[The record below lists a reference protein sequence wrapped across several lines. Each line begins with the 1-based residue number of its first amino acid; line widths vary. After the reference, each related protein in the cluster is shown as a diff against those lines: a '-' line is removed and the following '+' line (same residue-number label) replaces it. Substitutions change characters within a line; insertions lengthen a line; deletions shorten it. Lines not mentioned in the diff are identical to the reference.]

1 MTGYILAGVLL
12 LICTV
17 LLFRLVSIR
26 RQIRLLKEELERNL
40 DPSYNRQLTVTLLD
54 SGLNRLAAEMNR
66 SLDCQRRLKRDA
78 VRAENDLKQ
87 SVSDIAHDLR
97 TPMTV
102 IKGNLQLLAQEEQ
115 LSPHG
120 KEHLAICCEKAEAL
134 KDMADAF
141 FELSV
146 LESDGA
152 AAQIRTVNLTKVL
165 MQFLADSEAAIRL
178 HGLEPE
184 IVLPEKTCSIRADE
198 QMLLR
203 MLGNVLNNILKYAKD
218 TFRLEVRREGA
229 CCTILFSNTVPAEQM
244 PDPERMFLRSYRADA
259 SRSGGGAGLGLFI
272 VRLLAEKQNAQVS
285 ASAEEH
291 ILTLMMRFPLADAVH
306 SM

>member
-1 MTGYILAGVLL
+1 MTGYYLAGVLL
-12 LICTV
+12 LVSIA
-17 LLFRLVSIR
+17 LLIRLVSIR
-26 RQIRLLKEELERNL
+26 RQIRRMREELTRNL
-40 DPSYNRQLTVTLLD
+40 DPDYNRQLTVTLLD
-54 SGLNRLAAEMNR
+54 RGLNSLAAEMNR
-66 SLDCQRRLKRDA
+66 SLDYQRRLKRDA

-102 IKGNLQLLAQEEQ
+102 IKGNLQLLAQEET
-115 LSPHG
+115 LSPRG
-120 KEHLAICCEKAEAL
+120 TEYLLICREKADVL

-146 LESDGA
+146 LESGDA
-152 AAQIRTVNLTKVL
+152 EAQIRNVSLTKVL

-184 IVLPEKTCSIRADE
+184 IILPEQTLSIRADE

-203 MLGNVLNNILKYAKD
+203 MLGNVLNNILKYAAD
-218 TFRLEVRREGA
+218 TFRLEARQDAA
-229 CCTILFSNTVPAEQM
+229 CCTVLFSNAVPAEKM
-244 PDPERMFLRSYRADA
+244 PDPERIFMRSYRADP

-272 VRLLAEKQNAQVS
+272 VRLLAEKQNAQVT
-285 ASAEEH
+285 AYAAENV
-291 ILTLMMRFPLADAVH
+291 LTLQMQFPLADAAQ
-306 SM
+306 

>member
-1 MTGYILAGVLL
+1 MTGYIIAGILLVICIVLL
-12 LICTV
+12 I
-17 LLFRLVSIR
+17 RLVIIR
-26 RQIRLLKEELERNL
+26 HEIRLLKETLNHNL
-40 DPSYNRQLTVTLLD
+40 DPEYNRQITITLLD
-54 SGLNRLAAEMNR
+54 RGLNSLAAEINR
-66 SLDCQRRLKRDA
+66 SLDYQRRLKRDA

-102 IKGNLQLLAQEEQ
+102 IKGNLQLLTQEEQ
-115 LSPHG
+115 LSPGG
-120 KEHLAICCEKAEAL
+120 KEHLAICCEKADVL

-146 LESDGA
+146 LESDDA
-152 AAQIRTVNLTKVL
+152 AAEIRTVNLTKVL

-184 IVLPEKTCSIRADE
+184 IVLPEKTVSIRADE

-218 TFRLEVRREGA
+218 TFRLEAKQEGA
-229 CCTILFSNTVPAEQM
+229 CCTVSFSNTVPAEQM
-244 PDPERMFLRSYRADA
+244 PDPERMFQRSYRADA

-285 ASAEEH
+285 ASAEGNV
-291 ILTLMMRFPLADAVH
+291 LTLQMQFPLADAVY
-306 SM
+306 

>member
-1 MTGYILAGVLL
+1 MTGYYLAGVLL
-12 LICTV
+12 LVSIA
-17 LLFRLVSIR
+17 LLIRLVSIR
-26 RQIRLLKEELERNL
+26 RQIRRMREELTRNL
-40 DPSYNRQLTVTLLD
+40 DPDYNRQISVTLLD

-66 SLDCQRRLKRDA
+66 SLDYQRRLKRDA
-78 VRAENDLKQ
+78 VRAENELKQ

-115 LSPHG
+115 LSPKG
-120 KEHLAICCEKAEAL
+120 AEHLSICREKADVL

-146 LESDGA
+146 LESSDA
-152 AAQIRTVNLTKVL
+152 EVQLRTVSLTKLL
-165 MQFLADSEAAIRL
+165 MQFVADSAAAIRL

-184 IVLPEKTCSIRADE
+184 IVLPEQTLSIRADE

-203 MLGNVLNNILKYAKD
+203 MLSNVLNNILKYAED
-218 TFRLEVRREGA
+218 TFRLEARQEDEYCLV
-229 CCTILFSNTVPAEQM
+229 TLSNTVPSGAM
-244 PDPERMFLRSYRADA
+244 PDPERMFMRTYRADP

-272 VRLLAEKQNAQVS
+272 VRLLAEKQHAQVR
-285 ASAEEH
+285 AYAEGNV
-291 ILTLMMRFPLADAVH
+291 LTLQMQFPLAAT
-306 SM
+306 